1 MPWCPRCDEI
11 FPEGPA
17 CPRCSIRLVDRDRGG
32 LPEEMHA
39 VPEFPMIKVSR
50 RDRRALERLSG
61 PKAPSSRVLAAAVAA
76 LVFAVGFLLGRLGT
90 VEPAGPSVR
99 ALPAAEALSPLD
111 VDGSVVYLLWTQE
124 PLATLAAHTLATGD
138 VVPRARL
145 TPPFDPTFD
154 ARTHLAAF
162 ERNIAL
168 VVADGDRSYVTF
180 ARAGGTPHGWLPG
193 VEAAWASPDE
203 LLIRQTDGTVVEWS
217 SRPGSLQERRWGHA
231 ERLYQTH
238 RGAVVEQAGRLVP
251 SRGNANDLILPPLGE
266 GELVIA
272 TDGARA
278 LIGGRETMLWDGKTS
293 VRVRA
298 EGFRTV
304 SAAFENGGDRV
315 GAVLRRG
322 DELTLAVID
331 TRGNAAL
338 KPLDA
343 RAGACGPAISW
354 DRAGR
359 WIYVA
364 PGDGVLYAVEAAG
377 GRVQAVRTHGVGCG
391 LAWVS

>member
-1 MPWCPRCDEI
+1 MQ
-11 FPEGPA
+11 
-17 CPRCSIRLVDRDRGG
+17 
-32 LPEEMHA
+32 A

-61 PKAPSSRVLAAAVAA
+61 PKAPSSRVLAAAIAA

-111 VDGSVVYLLWTQE
+111 VNGSVVYLLWTEE
-124 PLATLAAHTLATGD
+124 PLATLAAHSLATGD

-154 ARTHLAAF
+154 ARTHVVSF
-162 ERNIAL
+162 ERNVAV
-168 VVADGDRSYVTF
+168 VVADGDRSYIAF
-180 ARAGGTPHGWLPG
+180 APAGATPHGWVPG
-193 VEAAWASPDE
+193 VEAAWASGDE
-203 LLIRQTDGTVVEWS
+203 LLVRQADGTVSEWS
-217 SRPGSLQERRWGHA
+217 SRHGSLHERRWGHA

-238 RGAVVEQAGRLVP
+238 QGAVVEQAGRLVS
-251 SRGNANDLILPPLGE
+251 SRGGIDELILPPLGE
-266 GELVIA
+266 GERVVA
-272 TDGARA
+272 TNGTRA

-293 VRVRA
+293 TQVRA
-298 EGFRTV
+298 EGFRTM
-304 SAAFENGGDRV
+304 SAMFERGGDRV
-315 GAVLRRG
+315 AAVLRHG
-322 DELTLAVID
+322 DQLTVAVID
-331 TRGNAAL
+331 ARGNAAL

-343 RAGACGPAISW
+343 RAGACAPAVGW
-354 DRAGR
+354 DRSGE

-364 PGDGVLYAVEAAG
+364 PGDGALYAVEAAG